1 MSSSVSLSS
10 PPATSI
16 PPSRSTRHTKL
27 SPNQPRQRSNPY
39 SSRSKSCVSPLSMV
53 KRNTKK
59 QLPLRSDSQA
69 LLARPAASFHLGFN
83 LPSTPLNLVLAS
95 LKNTEVIS
103 VPSCLEYLEE
113 RERDFCIV
121 NTFHEIFPRRFRT
134 AAAALPHR
142 SIKEAAEQLQEEFI
156 KLVEQ
161 HYFPLDSWDTEW
173 IRDRFPFIPIHL
185 ENYDCESE
193 FEEVPLP
200 ICIAA
205 AWVGH
210 YSYAPTWTNIQE
222 ELSEHATI
230 PRCFLNPQHRCNVQF
245 LDFRRRCARR
255 RFPISGFPQ
264 VIDILG
270 HCTGSLFLD
279 ISYDCESPDHPYQ
292 WNKRDLKALARQW
305 KRAQIMQQSMN
316 STTKALLDN
325 PSAWETIF
333 SCWSD
338 LCTATHEAQT

>member
-1 MSSSVSLSS
+1 M
-10 PPATSI
+10 
-16 PPSRSTRHTKL
+16 
-27 SPNQPRQRSNPY
+27 
-39 SSRSKSCVSPLSMV
+39 

-305 KRAQIMQQSMN
+305 KRAQLMQEAMN
-316 STTKALLDN
+316 NTTKALLDN